1 MNLDTVFYVFD
12 QALPS
17 RLCDDLVQYGLE
29 KNHNIALTGD
39 VNGKKQEELSE
50 EDLAKLYKNRNSNVV
65 WMDEPWIYNAIQP
78 FVTQANINAGWNF
91 QWQGSE
97 VCQWTKYG
105 KEQYYHWHQ
114 DSHHKPYGEETG
126 WQQGLIRKLSVTV
139 SLVDG
144 NTYKGGD
151 LELFYQRSWKDNKPM
166 ISEQARNKGSIT
178 VFPSFVWHRVSPVTE
193 GTRYSLVIWNLGKE
207 FV

>member
-29 KNHNIALTGD
+29 KNQKIALTGD
-39 VNGKKQEELSE
+39 FEDKKYKLTEKE
-50 EDLAKLYKNRNSNVV
+50 LAKLYESRNSNVV
-65 WMDEPWIYNAIQP
+65 WMDEPWIYNAVQP
-78 FVTQANINAGWNF
+78 FVREANINAGWNF

-114 DSHHKPYGEETG
+114 DSHHKPYGQNTG
-126 WQQGLIRKLSVTV
+126 WQEGLIRKLSVTI

-144 NTYKGGD
+144 SSYEGGD
-151 LELFYQRSWKDNKPM
+151 LELFHQRSWKDNKPM

>member
-29 KNHNIALTGD
+29 KNQKIALTGD
-39 VNGKKQEELSE
+39 FEDKKDKLTEKE
-50 EDLAKLYKNRNSNVV
+50 LAKLYESRNSNVV
-65 WMDEPWIYNAIQP
+65 WMDEPWIYNAVQP
-78 FVTQANINAGWNF
+78 FVREANINAGWNF

-114 DSHHKPYGEETG
+114 DSHHKPYGQNTG
-126 WQQGLIRKLSVTV
+126 WQEGLIRKLSVTI

-144 NTYKGGD
+144 SSY
-151 LELFYQRSWKDNKPM
+151 EVE
-166 ISEQARNKGSIT
+166 I
-178 VFPSFVWHRVSPVTE
+178 
-193 GTRYSLVIWNLGKE
+193 
-207 FV
+207 

>member
-29 KNHNIALTGD
+29 KNQKIALTGD
-39 VNGKKQEELSE
+39 FEDKKDKLTEKE
-50 EDLAKLYKNRNSNVV
+50 LAKLYESRNSNVV
-65 WMDEPWIYNAIQP
+65 WMDEPWIYNAVQP
-78 FVTQANINAGWNF
+78 FVREANINAGWNF

-97 VCQWTKYG
+97 VCHWTYYG
-105 KEQYYHWHQ
+105 KEQDYHWHQ
-114 DSHHKPYGEETG
+114 DSHHKPYGQNTG
-126 WQQGLIRKLSVTV
+126 WQEGLIRKLSVTI

-144 NTYKGGD
+144 SSYEGGD
-151 LELFYQRSWKDNKPM
+151 LELFHQRSWKDNKPM

>member
-29 KNHNIALTGD
+29 KNQKIALTGD
-39 VNGKKQEELSE
+39 FEDKKDKLTEKE
-50 EDLAKLYKNRNSNVV
+50 LAKLYESRNSNVV
-65 WMDEPWIYNAIQP
+65 WMDEPWIYNAVQP
-78 FVTQANINAGWNF
+78 FVREANINAGWNF

-114 DSHHKPYGEETG
+114 DSHNKPYGQNTG
-126 WQQGLIRKLSVTV
+126 WQEGLIRKLSVTI

-144 NTYKGGD
+144 SSYEGGD
-151 LELFYQRSWKDNKPM
+151 LELFHQRSWKDNKPM

>member
-1 MNLDTVFYVFD
+1 
-12 QALPS
+12 
-17 RLCDDLVQYGLE
+17 
-29 KNHNIALTGD
+29 
-39 VNGKKQEELSE
+39 
-50 EDLAKLYKNRNSNVV
+50 
-65 WMDEPWIYNAIQP
+65 MDEPWIYNAVQP
-78 FVTQANINAGWNF
+78 FVREANINAGWNF
-91 QWQGSE
+91 QRQGSE

-114 DSHHKPYGEETG
+114 DSHHKPYGQNTG
-126 WQQGLIRKLSVTV
+126 WQEGLIRKLSVTI

-144 NTYKGGD
+144 SSYEGGD
-151 LELFYQRSWKDNKPM
+151 LELFHQRSWKDNKPM